1 MGFFDRLSPR
11 KPEVPSAAVPAMPV
25 DAVPEKTAAAGGVL
39 PRLTEARAKLRAKDL
54 PGALAIYEEVL
65 AAAADRSDVMVT
77 ISADLGTNGHVREII
92 ELLAPRYD
100 LEKHG
105 AAAGINLLQAYLA
118 TRNPEAAQHLLDLLF
133 SLQQP
138 ALESRL
144 VGFSKAIAEIY
155 VTEGEAD
162 HAAEHAAV
170 AAPVEKKINLVSI
183 SKPVWFYGLEDHA
196 PHLLPRKE
204 GRVRR
209 LAFAQLALPGLADAA
224 ERAARPEDD
233 LGRLTRGFPL
243 WLAETFASSNG
254 FESIAA
260 LGVMG
265 AEHYAL
271 FHIEWAAEN
280 IRQLSDSV
288 EGGVDYV
295 VTGAVRNRHDDFE
308 LGVRIWEVKKSREL
322 KAFLVRWTPATADAE
337 LGKFHELLRTY
348 LEWSPLSAGLPY
360 APPAAPSA
368 YLQGLGALATDFL
381 AEKGVLPA
389 GQAPDG
395 LGMLLRS
402 AQANPDD
409 ARAQLALV
417 AALLR
422 RKARGNAV
430 DPAALQQAST
440 WLASDKAQAADASAL
455 IMKLA

>member
-1 MGFFDRLSPR
+1 MGFFDRLSPK
-11 KPEVPSAAVPAMPV
+11 KPDHPPAAVPSEPA
-25 DAVPEKTAAAGGVL
+25 PEKAVIAGGVM
-39 PRLTEARAKLRAKDL
+39 PRLAEARAKLKAKDL
-54 PGALAIYEEVL
+54 PGALAVYEEVL
-65 AAAADRSDVMVT
+65 AGAADRSDVMVT

-100 LEKHG
+100 VDKHG

-155 VTEGEAD
+155 VTEGEA
-162 HAAEHAAV
+162 EHV
-170 AAPVEKKINLVSI
+170 APVEKKINLVSI
-183 SKPVWFYGLEDHA
+183 SKPVWFYGLEAGA
-196 PHLLPRKE
+196 PHLLPPKE

-209 LAFAQLALPGLADAA
+209 LAFAHLALPGLADAA
-224 ERAARPEDD
+224 TRADQPEDE
-233 LGRLTRGFPL
+233 LGRLSRGFPL

-254 FESIAA
+254 YDSVAA
-260 LGVMG
+260 IGVMG
-265 AEHYAL
+265 TEHYAL
-271 FHIEWAAEN
+271 FPMEWTADN
-280 IRQLSDSV
+280 VRQLNDSV

-295 VTGAVRNRHDDFE
+295 VTGAVRNRNDDFE

-322 KAFLVRWTPATADAE
+322 KAFLVRWTPVTADAE

-348 LEWSPLSAGLPY
+348 LEWSPRPVGTGLAY
-360 APPAAPSA
+360 APPAAPAA
-368 YLQGLGALATDFL
+368 YLQGLGALLTDFL

-389 GQAPDG
+389 GLAPDTG
-395 LGMLLRS
+395 LLLRA

-409 ARAQLALV
+409 VRAQLALV

-422 RKARGNAV
+422 RKARGVALE
-430 DPAALQQAST
+430 PASRQHAEA
-440 WLASDKAQAADASAL
+440 WLASDQAQAADAAAL

>member
-1 MGFFDRLSPR
+1 MGFFDRFSPK
-11 KPEVPSAAVPAMPV
+11 KPDVPPAAVPATPV
-25 DAVPEKTAAAGGVL
+25 EPASEKTAAAGGVL
-39 PRLTEARAKLRAKDL
+39 PRLTEARAKLKAKDL
-54 PGALAIYEEVL
+54 PGALLIYEEVL
-65 AAAADRSDVMVT
+65 TAAADRSDVMVT

-138 ALESRL
+138 ALEARL

-155 VTEGEAD
+155 VTEGEA
-162 HAAEHAAV
+162 EHAATT

-183 SKPVWFYGLEDHA
+183 SKPVWFYGLEEHA

-209 LAFAQLALPGLADAA
+209 LAFAQLALPGLTNAA

-265 AEHYAL
+265 QDHYAL
-271 FHIEWAAEN
+271 FHVEWAAEN

-295 VTGAVRNRHDDFE
+295 VTGAVRNRNDDFE

-348 LEWSPLSAGLPY
+348 LEWSPLSGGLPY
-360 APPAAPSA
+360 APPAAPAA

-389 GQAPDG
+389 GQASDG
-395 LGMLLRS
+395 ISILLRA

-417 AALLR
+417 AVLLR

-430 DPAALQQAST
+430 DPVALQHAST

>member
-1 MGFFDRLSPR
+1 
-11 KPEVPSAAVPAMPV
+11 MP
-25 DAVPEKTAAAGGVL
+25 DKAGTAGGVL
-39 PRLTEARAKLRAKDL
+39 PRLTEARAKLKARDL

-65 AAAADRSDVMVT
+65 AGAADRSDVMVT

-100 LEKHG
+100 IEKHG

-138 ALESRL
+138 ALETRL

-155 VTEGEAD
+155 VTEGES
-162 HAAEHAAV
+162 EHV
-170 AAPVEKKINLVSI
+170 ARPEKEKKINLVSI
-183 SKPVWFYGLEDHA
+183 SKPVWFYGLEAGA

-204 GRVRR
+204 GRLRR
-209 LAFAQLALPGLADAA
+209 LAFAHLALPGLPDAA
-224 ERAARPEDD
+224 ASAARPEDE
-233 LGRLTRGFPL
+233 LGRLARGFPL

-254 FESIAA
+254 YESMAA
-260 LGVMG
+260 VGVMG
-265 AEHYAL
+265 TDHYAV
-271 FHIEWAAEN
+271 FHVEWTAEN
-280 IRQLSDSV
+280 VRQLSDSV
-288 EGGVDYV
+288 EGGLDYV
-295 VTGAVRNRHDDFE
+295 VTGAVRNRNDDFE

-322 KAFLVRWTPATADAE
+322 KAFQVRWTPVTADAE

-348 LEWSPLSAGLPY
+348 LEWSAQPAGLAY
-360 APPAAPSA
+360 APPAAPLA
-368 YLQGLGALATDFL
+368 YLHGLGALLTDFL
-381 AEKGVLPA
+381 TEKGVLPA
-389 GQAPDG
+389 AQAPAGTDA
-395 LGMLLRS
+395 LLLA

-422 RKARGNAV
+422 RKARGIAPE
-430 DPAALQQAST
+430 PAALAHAGA

>member
-1 MGFFDRLSPR
+1 MGFFDRLSPK
-11 KPEVPSAAVPAMPV
+11 KPDQTPAAIPAESAPA
-25 DAVPEKTAAAGGVL
+25 PEKTAAAGGVL
-39 PRLTEARAKLRAKDL
+39 PKLTEARAKLKAKDL
-54 PGALAIYEEVL
+54 PAALVLYEEVL
-65 AAAADRSDVMVT
+65 AGAADRSDVMVT

-100 LEKHG
+100 VEKHG

-155 VTEGEAD
+155 VTEVES
-162 HAAEHAAV
+162 EHL
-170 AAPVEKKINLVSI
+170 APMPEEEKKISLVSI
-183 SKPVWFYGLEDHA
+183 SKPIWFYGLEAGA

-209 LAFAQLALPGLADAA
+209 LAFAHLALPGLADGAA
-224 ERAARPEDD
+224 RAARPEDD

-254 FESIAA
+254 YESMAA
-260 LGVMG
+260 VGVMG
-265 AEHYAL
+265 TDHYAH
-271 FHIEWAAEN
+271 FPTEWTSEN
-280 IRQLSDSV
+280 IRQLNESV
-288 EGGVDYV
+288 AGGLDYV
-295 VTGAVRNRHDDFE
+295 VTGAVRNRNDDFE
-308 LGVRIWEVKKSREL
+308 LSVRIWEVKKFREL
-322 KAFLVRWTPATADAE
+322 KAFTAKWTPSTVNEE
-337 LGKFHELLRTY
+337 LAKFHELLRTY
-348 LEWSPLSAGLPY
+348 LEWSALPVGYGLAY
-360 APPAAPSA
+360 TPPAAPAA
-368 YLQGLGALATDFL
+368 YVQGLGSLLTDFL

-389 GQAPDG
+389 AQAPG
-395 LGMLLRS
+395 AAVLLAA

-417 AALLR
+417 AAVFR
-422 RKARGNAV
+422 GKARGVMPEPAV
-430 DPAALQQAST
+430 LDYAKA
-440 WLASDKAQAADASAL
+440 WLASDKAQAADAAAL

>member
-1 MGFFDRLSPR
+1 MGFFDRLSPK
-11 KPEVPSAAVPAMPV
+11 KPDQPPAPASAAPA
-25 DAVPEKTAAAGGVL
+25 APEKTAAAGGVL
-39 PRLTEARAKLRAKDL
+39 PRLAEARAKLKAKDL
-54 PGALAIYEEVL
+54 PGAMAIYEEVL

-138 ALESRL
+138 ALEARL

-155 VTEGEAD
+155 VTEGEA
-162 HAAEHAAV
+162 EHVAV
-170 AAPVEKKINLVSI
+170 SQAEKKISLVSI
-183 SKPVWFYGLEDHA
+183 SKPIWFYGLEEGA
-196 PHLLPRKE
+196 PHLLPRQE

-209 LAFAQLALPGLADAA
+209 LAFAHLSLPGLADGA

-254 FESIAA
+254 YETVAA
-260 LGVMG
+260 VGVMG
-265 AEHYAL
+265 QEHYAI
-271 FHIEWAAEN
+271 FQTEWSAEN
-280 IRQLSDSV
+280 VRQLNDSV
-288 EGGVDYV
+288 EGGLDYV
-295 VTGAVRNRHDDFE
+295 VTGAVRNRNDDFE
-308 LGVRIWEVKKSREL
+308 LGVRIWEVKKYREL
-322 KAFLVRWTPATADAE
+322 KALLVRWTPATADAE

-348 LEWSPLSAGLPY
+348 LEWSALPAGLPY
-360 APPAAPSA
+360 APPAAPAA
-368 YLQGLGALATDFL
+368 YVQGLGALLTDFL

-389 GQAPDG
+389 AQAPAG
-395 LGMLLRS
+395 TETVLRA

-409 ARAQLALV
+409 THAQLALV
-417 AALLR
+417 AVLLR
-422 RKARGNAV
+422 RKARGSALE
-430 DPAALQQAST
+430 PAALRHAQA
-440 WLASDKAQAADASAL
+440 WLASEKAQAADAAAL
-455 IMKLA
+455 IMKLG

>member
-1 MGFFDRLSPR
+1 MGFFDRLSPK
-11 KPEVPSAAVPAMPV
+11 KPDHPPAATPAEP
-25 DAVPEKTAAAGGVL
+25 VPEKTAAAGGVL
-39 PRLTEARAKLRAKDL
+39 PRLAEARAKLKAKDL

-65 AAAADRSDVMVT
+65 AGAADRSDVMVT

-100 LEKHG
+100 VEKHG

-138 ALESRL
+138 ALEARL

-155 VTEGEAD
+155 VTEGEAERVVV
-162 HAAEHAAV
+162 HT
-170 AAPVEKKINLVSI
+170 EKKISLVSL
-183 SKPVWFYGLEDHA
+183 SKPVWFYGLEAGA

-204 GRVRR
+204 GRLRR
-209 LAFAQLALPGLADAA
+209 IAFAQLALPGLAD
-224 ERAARPEDD
+224 RAAQPEDD
-233 LGRLTRGFPL
+233 LGRMTRGFPL
-243 WLAETFASSNG
+243 WLAETFASSAG
-254 FESIAA
+254 YESLAA
-260 LGVMG
+260 VGVMG
-265 AEHYAL
+265 EEHYAV
-271 FHIEWAAEN
+271 FQTEWTADN
-280 IRQLSDSV
+280 VRQLNDSV

-295 VTGAVRNRHDDFE
+295 VTGAVRNRNDDFE
-308 LGVRIWEVKKSREL
+308 LGVRIWEVKKFREL
-322 KAFLVRWTPATADAE
+322 KAFLVRWSPSSADAE

-348 LEWSPLSAGLPY
+348 LEWSALPAGLAY
-360 APPAAPSA
+360 APPAAPAA
-368 YLQGLGALATDFL
+368 YLQGLGLLLTDFL
-381 AEKGVLPA
+381 TEKGVLPA
-389 GQAPDG
+389 AQAPAGTDA
-395 LGMLLRS
+395 LLRA

-422 RKARGNAV
+422 RKARGVAPE
-430 DPAALQQAST
+430 PASLQYAMA

>member
-1 MGFFDRLSPR
+1 M
-11 KPEVPSAAVPAMPV
+11 
-25 DAVPEKTAAAGGVL
+25 PEKTAAAGGVL
-39 PRLTEARAKLRAKDL
+39 PRLTEARAKLKAKDL

-65 AAAADRSDVMVT
+65 TAAADRSDVMVT

-155 VTEGEAD
+155 VTEGEA
-162 HAAEHAAV
+162 EHAAPA

-209 LAFAQLALPGLADAA
+209 LAFAQLALPGLANAA

-254 FESIAA
+254 YESIAA

-265 AEHYAL
+265 QDHYAL
-271 FHIEWAAEN
+271 FHVEWAAEN

-295 VTGAVRNRHDDFE
+295 VTGAVRNRNDDFE

-348 LEWSPLSAGLPY
+348 LEWSPLPGGLPY
-360 APPAAPSA
+360 APPAAPAA

-395 LGMLLRS
+395 IGILLQA

-430 DPAALQQAST
+430 EPAALQQAST

>member
-1 MGFFDRLSPR
+1 MGFFDRLSPK
-11 KPEVPSAAVPAMPV
+11 KPDHPPAATPDEP
-25 DAVPEKTAAAGGVL
+25 VPEKAGTAGGVM
-39 PRLTEARAKLRAKDL
+39 PRLMEARAKLKAKDL

-100 LEKHG
+100 IEKHG

-138 ALESRL
+138 ALEARL

-155 VTEGEAD
+155 VTEGEA
-162 HAAEHAAV
+162 EHV
-170 AAPVEKKINLVSI
+170 APTDKKISLVSL
-183 SKPVWFYGLEDHA
+183 SKPIWFYGLESGA
-196 PHLLPRKE
+196 PHLLPEKE
-204 GRVRR
+204 GRLRR
-209 LAFAQLALPGLADAA
+209 IAFAHLALPGLAGGP

-243 WLAETFASSNG
+243 WLAETFASSG
-254 FESIAA
+254 GYEPIAA
-260 LGVMG
+260 VGVMG
-265 AEHYAL
+265 NEHYAI
-271 FHIEWAAEN
+271 FQTEWTADN
-280 IRQLSDSV
+280 VRQLHDSV

-295 VTGAVRNRHDDFE
+295 ITGAVRSRNDDFE
-308 LGVRIWEVKKSREL
+308 LDVRIWEVKKFREL
-322 KAFLVRWTPATADAE
+322 KAFLVRWTPSTADAE

-348 LEWSPLSAGLPY
+348 LEWSALPAGLAY
-360 APPAAPSA
+360 VPPAAPAA
-368 YLQGLGALATDFL
+368 YVQGLGALLTDFL

-389 GQAPDG
+389 AQAPAGTDA
-395 LGMLLRS
+395 LLRA

-409 ARAQLALV
+409 ARSQLALV

-422 RKARGNAV
+422 RKARGVAPE
-430 DPAALQQAST
+430 PASLQYAMA

>member
-1 MGFFDRLSPR
+1 MGFFDRLSPK
-11 KPEVPSAAVPAMPV
+11 KPDNPPAPAPV
-25 DAVPEKTAAAGGVL
+25 SPVAPAPEKTAAAGGVL
-39 PRLTEARAKLRAKDL
+39 PRLTEARAKLKARDL
-54 PGALAIYEEVL
+54 PGAMAIYEEVF
-65 AAAADRSDVMVT
+65 AVAADRSDVMVT

-100 LEKHG
+100 VEKHG

-138 ALESRL
+138 ALEARL

-155 VTEGEAD
+155 ITEGEAEQ
-162 HAAEHAAV
+162 AI

-183 SKPVWFYGLEDHA
+183 SKPIWFYGLEDQA
-196 PHLLPRKE
+196 PHLLPGKD
-204 GRVRR
+204 GRLRR
-209 LAFAQLALPGLADAA
+209 VAFAQLSLPGLADAM
-224 ERAARPEDD
+224 ERTARPEDE
-233 LGRLTRGFPL
+233 LGRLSRGFPL
-243 WLAETFASSNG
+243 WLAETFASSKG
-254 FESIAA
+254 CQSIAA
-260 LGVMG
+260 IGVMG
-265 AEHYAL
+265 TEHYAI
-271 FHIEWAAEN
+271 FPVEWTAEN

-288 EGGVDYV
+288 EGGLDYV
-295 VTGAVRNRHDDFE
+295 VTGAVRNRNDDFE

-348 LEWSPLSAGLPY
+348 LEWSPLPAGLAY
-360 APPAAPSA
+360 ASPASPAA
-368 YLQGLGALATDFL
+368 YLQGLGALVTDFL

-389 GQAPDG
+389 TQAPDG
-395 LGMLLRS
+395 SGALLRS

-417 AALLR
+417 ALLLR
-422 RKARGNAV
+422 RKARGVAA
-430 DPAALQQAST
+430 DPAALQHASA
-440 WLASDKAQAADASAL
+440 WLASEKAQAADASAL

>member
-1 MGFFDRLSPR
+1 MGFFARLSPK
-11 KPEVPSAAVPAMPV
+11 KPDHPPAATPAEPGAEK
-25 DAVPEKTAAAGGVL
+25 AVTAGGVM
-39 PRLTEARAKLRAKDL
+39 PRLAEARAKLKAKEL
-54 PGALAIYEEVL
+54 AAALAIYEEVL

-100 LEKHG
+100 VEKHG

-138 ALESRL
+138 ALEARL

-155 VTEGEAD
+155 VTEGEA
-162 HAAEHAAV
+162 EHV
-170 AAPVEKKINLVSI
+170 APTEKKISLVSI
-183 SKPVWFYGLEDHA
+183 SKPIWFYGLETHA

-204 GRVRR
+204 GRLRR
-209 LAFAQLALPGLADAA
+209 LAFAHLSLPGLADGA
-224 ERAARPEDD
+224 ERTTRPEDE

-254 FESIAA
+254 YESVAA
-260 LGVMG
+260 VGVMG
-265 AEHYAL
+265 NDHYAI
-271 FHIEWAAEN
+271 FQTEWSADN
-280 IRQLSDSV
+280 VRQLNDSV
-288 EGGVDYV
+288 EGGLDYV
-295 VTGAVRNRHDDFE
+295 VTGAVRNRNDDFE

-322 KAFLVRWTPATADAE
+322 KAFLVRWTPSTADAE

-348 LEWSPLSAGLPY
+348 LEWSALPAGLAY

-368 YLQGLGALATDFL
+368 YLQGLGALLTDFL

-389 GQAPDG
+389 AQAPAG
-395 LGMLLRS
+395 TEILLRA

-422 RKARGNAV
+422 RKARGAAAE
-430 DPAALQQAST
+430 PAALQHASD

>member
-1 MGFFDRLSPR
+1 M
-11 KPEVPSAAVPAMPV
+11 
-25 DAVPEKTAAAGGVL
+25 PEKTAAAGGVL
-39 PRLTEARAKLRAKDL
+39 PRLTEARAKLKARDL
-54 PGALAIYEEVL
+54 PGAMAIYEEVL
-65 AAAADRSDVMVT
+65 AVAADRSDVMVT

-100 LEKHG
+100 VEKHG

-138 ALESRL
+138 ALEARL

-155 VTEGEAD
+155 ITEGEA
-162 HAAEHAAV
+162 EHTAPAHTA

-183 SKPVWFYGLEDHA
+183 SKPIWFYGLEDHA
-196 PHLLPRKE
+196 PHLLPGKD
-204 GRVRR
+204 GRLRR
-209 LAFAQLALPGLADAA
+209 LAFAQLSLPGLADAM

-233 LGRLTRGFPL
+233 LGRLSRGFPL

-254 FESIAA
+254 CQSIAA
-260 LGVMG
+260 IGVMG
-265 AEHYAL
+265 TEHYAI
-271 FHIEWAAEN
+271 FPIEWTADN

-288 EGGVDYV
+288 DGGLDYV
-295 VTGAVRNRHDDFE
+295 VTGAVRNRNDDFE

-348 LEWSPLSAGLPY
+348 LEWSPLPAGLAY
-360 APPAAPSA
+360 ASPASPVA

-389 GQAPDG
+389 TQAPDG
-395 LGMLLRS
+395 IGALLRS

-409 ARAQLALV
+409 ARAQLAL
-417 AALLR
+417 AALLLR
-422 RKARGNAV
+422 RKARGVAA
-430 DPAALQQAST
+430 DPAALQHASA
-440 WLASDKAQAADASAL
+440 WLASEKAQAADASAL

>member
-1 MGFFDRLSPR
+1 MGLFDRLSP
-11 KPEVPSAAVPAMPV
+11 KKTDHPSAAAAGGPA
-25 DAVPEKTAAAGGVL
+25 PEKTAAAGGVM
-39 PRLTEARAKLRAKDL
+39 PRLAEARAKLKARDL
-54 PGALAIYEEVL
+54 PGALAIYEEVMTS
-65 AAAADRSDVMVT
+65 AADRSDVMVT

-100 LEKHG
+100 VEKHG

-138 ALESRL
+138 ALETRL

-155 VTEGEAD
+155 VTEGEAE
-162 HAAEHAAV
+162 HLAPAE
-170 AAPVEKKINLVSI
+170 EKKISLVSI
-183 SKPVWFYGLEDHA
+183 SKPVWFYGLEAGA

-204 GRVRR
+204 GRLRR
-209 LAFAQLALPGLADAA
+209 LAFAHLALPGLADWA
-224 ERAARPEDD
+224 ERSARPEDE

-254 FESIAA
+254 YESIAA
-260 LGVMG
+260 VGVMG
-265 AEHYAL
+265 TDHYAI
-271 FHIEWAAEN
+271 FQTEWTADN
-280 IRQLSDSV
+280 VRQLNDSV
-288 EGGVDYV
+288 EGGLDYV
-295 VTGAVRNRHDDFE
+295 VTGAVRNRNDDFE
-308 LGVRIWEVKKSREL
+308 LGVRIWEVKKFREL

-348 LEWSPLSAGLPY
+348 LEWSALPVGAGLAY
-360 APPAAPSA
+360 APPAAPQA
-368 YLQGLGALATDFL
+368 YLQGLGALLTDFL

-389 GQAPDG
+389 GHAPAVTDE
-395 LGMLLRS
+395 LLRA

-422 RKARGNAV
+422 RKARGIAPE
-430 DPAALQQAST
+430 PAALQYANA
-440 WLASDKAQAADASAL
+440 WLASEKAQAADVSAL
-455 IMKLA
+455 IVKLA

>member
-1 MGFFDRLSPR
+1 MGLFDRLSP
-11 KPEVPSAAVPAMPV
+11 KNPDHPPAATPEVPA
-25 DAVPEKTAAAGGVL
+25 PEKAGTAGGVL
-39 PRLTEARAKLRAKDL
+39 PRLAEARARLKAKDL
-54 PGALAIYEEVL
+54 PGALAIYEEVF

-77 ISADLGTNGHVREII
+77 VSADLGTNGHVREII

-138 ALESRL
+138 ALEARL

-155 VTEGEAD
+155 VTEGEA
-162 HAAEHAAV
+162 EHV
-170 AAPVEKKINLVSI
+170 VMHTEKKISLVSI
-183 SKPVWFYGLEDHA
+183 SKPVWFYGLEAGA

-204 GRVRR
+204 GRLRR
-209 LAFAQLALPGLADAA
+209 IAFAHLALPGLTDGP

-243 WLAETFASSNG
+243 WLAETFASSSG
-254 FESIAA
+254 YEAIAA
-260 LGVMG
+260 VGVMG
-265 AEHYAL
+265 NDHYAI
-271 FHIEWAAEN
+271 FQTEWTADN
-280 IRQLSDSV
+280 VRQLHDSV

-295 VTGAVRNRHDDFE
+295 VTGAVRNRNDDFE

-322 KAFLVRWTPATADAE
+322 KAFLTRWTPSTADAE

-348 LEWSPLSAGLPY
+348 LEWSALPAGLAY
-360 APPAAPSA
+360 APPAAPAA
-368 YLQGLGALATDFL
+368 YVQGLGALLTDFL
-381 AEKGVLPA
+381 AEKEVLPA
-389 GQAPDG
+389 AQAPAG
-395 LGMLLRS
+395 TEALLRA
-402 AQANPDD
+402 AQANPGD

-422 RKARGNAV
+422 RKARGVAPE
-430 DPAALQQAST
+430 PASLQYAMT
-440 WLASDKAQAADASAL
+440 WLASDQAQAADASAL